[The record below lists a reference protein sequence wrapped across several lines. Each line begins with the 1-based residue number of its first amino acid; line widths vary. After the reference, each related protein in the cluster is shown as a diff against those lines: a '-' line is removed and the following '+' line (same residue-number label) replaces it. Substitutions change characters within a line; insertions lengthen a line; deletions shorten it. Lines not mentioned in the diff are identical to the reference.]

1 MSITDLVINTVMEKV
16 GLEQSHIDKAKEVI
30 DMVTFTKEDGKDII
44 LIQIGKN
51 IEIKIVQ

>member
-1 MSITDLVINTVMEKV
+1 MSITDLVINAVMEKV

-30 DMVTFTKEDGKDII
+30 DMITFTKEDGKDII

-51 IEIKIVQ
+51 IEIRIVQ